1 MFDVC
6 ADLVIGDSPMV
17 SHIAVV
23 RKHEHRDVVGNFRQ
37 LSLHIVVRPGSK
49 KNPEMATKKPR
60 RLLPTKLT

>member
-49 KNPEMATKKPR
+49 KKSRNGDKKNPDGCFQ
-60 RLLPTKLT
+60 LS